1 MARKQLNLTAS
12 VGGRADSSN
21 CAAPA
26 RWSGAR
32 GNTTAA
38 AAHLPASGT
47 SMADLTQRRPVLASN
62 AQSRAIPLHLAP
74 PWPSLASCLY
84 SQPRA
89 TSSSV
94 LENPIASADLSWV
107 LPCSSSTSS
116 TPLCSNDATA
126 TTSAPAS
133 PTSPPAAFESP
144 WPRPRRCS
152 SSIHGKRSQACT
164 CSSSSLPWR
173 LQAHPTIWQTPKLR
187 GGRRGG
193 GRLAPRRRSWAGEA
207 RTAAKGRAAESGRAS
222 TTSQSPGIWRPA
234 GGDHHLCF
242 LFLSGGGRDGLGVL
256 RPSGPMNERFVF
268 LLYEYLTSGVRVNC
282 TK

>member
-12 VGGRADSSN
+12 VGGRVDSSN
-21 CAAPA
+21 CAAPT

-47 SMADLTQRRPVLASN
+47 SMADLTQRRPVLASNAQSRAIPLHLAPPWPSLASCLYSQPRATSSSVLENPIASADLTQRRPVLASN

-126 TTSAPAS
+126 TTSAPAI
-133 PTSPPAAFESP
+133 PTSPRAAFE
-144 WPRPRRCS
+144 
-152 SSIHGKRSQACT
+152 I
-164 CSSSSLPWR
+164 
-173 LQAHPTIWQTPKLR
+173 
-187 GGRRGG
+187 
-193 GRLAPRRRSWAGEA
+193 
-207 RTAAKGRAAESGRAS
+207 GRAS
-222 TTSQSPGIWRPA
+222 CR
-234 GGDHHLCF
+234 
-242 LFLSGGGRDGLGVL
+242 
-256 RPSGPMNERFVF
+256 ERVF
-268 LLYEYLTSGVRVNC
+268 LVV
-282 TK
+282 